1 MIGGTMRLT
10 TASLVAIAFLLP
22 VANAQE
28 AAGKVQQAIEES
40 ANGKCSDVL
49 STLVKYACEQQ
60 ATQMAATFKALGK
73 LSSVTYR
80 GIESTPMGKA
90 EVYLA
95 THQNGKMMWLVIVAP
110 DGKLSTFWSPG
121 ATQ

>member
-1 MIGGTMRLT
+1 MKLASVAAAAALFFSS
-10 TASLVAIAFLLP
+10 TAY
-22 VANAQE
+22 AQD

-49 STLVKYACEQQ
+49 STMVKYACDQQ
-60 ATQMAATFKALGK
+60 APQMAVAFKALGSLK
-73 LSSVTYR
+73 SVTFK
-80 GIESTPMGKA
+80 GIESTPSGKA

-95 THQNGKMMWLVIVAP
+95 THQNGKMMWMIVVAP

-121 ATQ
+121 PTP

>member
-1 MIGGTMRLT
+1 MNWA
-10 TASLVAIAFLLP
+10 TAVAACSAAFCLST
-22 VANAQE
+22 VHAQD
-28 AAGKVQQAIEES
+28 AAGKVRQAIEES

-49 STLVKYACEQQ
+49 STMVKYACDQQ

-73 LSSVTYR
+73 LSDVTYK
-80 GIESTPMGKA
+80 GVETMPNGKA

-95 THQNGKMMWLVIVAP
+95 THQNGKMMWMVVVAP

-121 ATQ
+121 PTQ

>member
-1 MIGGTMRLT
+1 MKLVTATTM
-10 TASLVAIAFLLP
+10 SVAFFLS
-22 VANAQE
+22 AAHGQE
-28 AAGKVQQAIEES
+28 ATGKVQQAIEES

-49 STLVKYACEQQ
+49 STVVKYACEQQ

-73 LSSVTYR
+73 LKGVTYK
-80 GIESTPMGKA
+80 GTESTPNGKA

-95 THQNGKMMWLVIVAP
+95 THQNGKMMWVVVVAP

-121 ATQ
+121 ATP

>member
-1 MIGGTMRLT
+1 MKLT
-10 TASLVAIAFLLP
+10 TAAAVSVAFLLST
-22 VANAQE
+22 AHAQE

-49 STLVKYACEQQ
+49 STMVKYACEQQ
-60 ATQMAATFKALGK
+60 TTQMAATFKALGK
-73 LSSVTYR
+73 LKSVTYK
-80 GIESTPMGKA
+80 GIESTPNGKG

-95 THQNGKMMWLVIVAP
+95 THQNGKMMWMVVVAP

-121 ATQ
+121 ATP